1 MRYLLILSMFFLL
14 SCSEDDN
21 LCCSQPTTMTIS
33 NNKVDE
39 SIIRVALVGYDFNN
53 LNILYGQSKTFVFD
67 EGIQGGYTNVNVN
80 FETNCYG
87 VGYGISKSV
96 TFLEGGNTTITL
108 NDCPEAEC
116 DCVQFSFSG

>member
-1 MRYLLILSMFFLL
+1 MFFLL

-53 LNILYGQSKTFVFD
+53 LNILYGQSKTFSS
-67 EGIQGGYTNVNVN
+67 Q
-80 FETNCYG
+80 
-87 VGYGISKSV
+87 
-96 TFLEGGNTTITL
+96 
-108 NDCPEAEC
+108 
-116 DCVQFSFSG
+116 